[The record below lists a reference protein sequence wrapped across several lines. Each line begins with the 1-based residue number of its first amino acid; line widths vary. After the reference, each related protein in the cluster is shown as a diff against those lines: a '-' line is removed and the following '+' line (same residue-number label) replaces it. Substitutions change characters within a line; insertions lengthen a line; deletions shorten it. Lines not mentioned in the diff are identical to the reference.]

1 MYKRLL
7 VGCATLV
14 SLSSVT
20 FAQEPATLPAWG
32 YTDTYQLNV
41 LQNLT
46 TADSVVN
53 LTNAGFYTPA
63 GDIFTNTGY
72 ICANIYVFGGVAPN
86 DPQGEQLAAC
96 CSCAISRNGVASIRG
111 RQLVSNPLTN
121 VTLTAASI
129 KIVWTTPPGGVT
141 ATNCNPAN
149 LPNAAAARA
158 GLDAAGQPTTN
169 GGFATGGR
177 AWATHWHTIAG
188 VPPFGTETKFTDV
201 PLTGAERNVLSQN
214 CAFIIGNGSG
224 AGRCAAQGC
233 SGGAQ
238 GAVANQL

>member
-20 FAQEPATLPAWG
+20 FAQVAATAPAWG

-63 GDIFTNTGY
+63 GNIFTNTGY
-72 ICANIYVFGGVAPN
+72 MCANIYVFGGVAPN
-86 DPQGEQLAAC
+86 DIQGEQLAAC
-96 CSCAISRNGVASIRG
+96 CSCAISRNGVASVRG

-129 KIVWTTPPGGVT
+129 KIVWTTPPGGV
-141 ATNCNPAN
+141 NSPGSCNPAG
-149 LPNAAAARA
+149 LPGANTLATTA
-158 GLDAAGQPTTN
+158 GN
-169 GGFATGGR
+169 FGFATGGR
-177 AWATHWHTIAG
+177 AWATHWHT
-188 VPPFGTETKFTDV
+188 VPSPFGSETKFTDV
-201 PLTGAERNVLSQN
+201 PLSPAERNVLNEN

-224 AGRCAAQGC
+224 AGRCAGC
-233 SGGAQ
+233 PTGGAQ
-238 GAVANQL
+238 GSSSSAL

>member
-20 FAQEPATLPAWG
+20 FAQVPATLPAWG

-46 TADSVVN
+46 TADSVIN

-63 GDIFTNTGY
+63 NNIFTNTGY
-72 ICANIYVFGGVAPN
+72 ICANIYVFGGLAPD

-96 CSCAISRNGVASIRG
+96 CSCAISRNGVASVRG
-111 RQLVSNPLTN
+111 RQLTGNTLTN
-121 VTLTAASI
+121 VNLTAASI
-129 KIVWTTPPGGVT
+129 KIVWTTPTNGPT
-141 ATNCNPAN
+141 AGTPNCNPAGLLGAN
-149 LPNAAAARA
+149 TSA
-158 GLDAAGQPTTN
+158 GNPGGVATNN

-177 AWATHWHTIAG
+177 AWATHWHTIPA
-188 VPPFGTETKFTDV
+188 PFGTETKFTDV
-201 PLTGAERNVLSQN
+201 PLTQWERNVLNDN

-224 AGRCAAQGC
+224 RGRCMGC
-233 SGGAQ
+233 PTGGAQ
-238 GAVANQL
+238 GASGNAL

>member
-20 FAQEPATLPAWG
+20 FAQVGATAPAWG

-63 GDIFTNTGY
+63 GNIFTNTGY
-72 ICANIYVFGGVAPN
+72 MCANIYVFGGVAPN
-86 DPQGEQLAAC
+86 DVQGEQLAAC
-96 CSCAISRNGVASIRG
+96 CSCAISRNGVASVRG

-129 KIVWTTPPGGVT
+129 KIVWTTPPGGV
-141 ATNCNPAN
+141 NSPGSCNPAG
-149 LPNAAAARA
+149 LPGGNTLATTA
-158 GLDAAGQPTTN
+158 GN
-169 GGFATGGR
+169 FGFATGGR
-177 AWATHWHTIAG
+177 AWATHWHT
-188 VPPFGTETKFTDV
+188 VPSPFGSETKFTNV
-201 PLTGAERNVLSQN
+201 PLSPAERNVLNEN

-224 AGRCAAQGC
+224 AGRCAGC
-233 SGGAQ
+233 PTGGAQ
-238 GAVANQL
+238 GGSGSSL

>member
-20 FAQEPATLPAWG
+20 FAQVAAPVPGVWG

-46 TADSVVN
+46 TADSVIN
-53 LTNAGFYTPA
+53 LTNAGAYTPP
-63 GDIFTNTGY
+63 GNVFTNTGY
-72 ICANIYVFGGVAPN
+72 LCANIYVFGGVAPN
-86 DPQGEQLAAC
+86 DAQGEQLAAC
-96 CSCAISRNGVASIRG
+96 CSCAISRNGVASVRG

-129 KIVWTTPPGGVT
+129 KIVWTTPVGGPT
-141 ATNCNPAN
+141 QSACNPAA
-149 LPNAAAARA
+149 LPGANTIAPVNS
-158 GLDAAGQPTTN
+158 GTSN
-169 GGFATGGR
+169 GFATGGR
-177 AWATHWHTIAG
+177 AWATHWHT
-188 VPPFGTETKFTDV
+188 VPSAFGTETQFTNV
-201 PLTGAERNVLSQN
+201 PLTAPERDVLSNN

-224 AGRCAAQGC
+224 AGRCAGC
-233 SGGAQ
+233 PTGGAQ
-238 GAVANQL
+238 AAASNPL

>member
-7 VGCATLV
+7 AL
-14 SLSSVT
+14 SAMLLLSSFTGFTQVI
-20 FAQEPATLPAWG
+20 ATAPAWG

-46 TADSVVN
+46 TADAVIN
-53 LTNAGFYTPA
+53 LTNAGFYTPL
-63 GDIFTNTGY
+63 GNIFTNTGY
-72 ICANIYVFGGVAPN
+72 MCANIYVFGGVAPN

-96 CSCAISRNGVASIRG
+96 CSCAISRNGVASVRG

-129 KIVWTTPPGGVT
+129 KIIWTTPPGGV
-141 ATNCNPAN
+141 NSSSCNPAG
-149 LPNAAAARA
+149 LPAGNVLAAA
-158 GLDAAGQPTTN
+158 QN

-177 AWATHWHTIAG
+177 AWATHWHT
-188 VPPFGTETKFTDV
+188 VPGIPAFGTETKFTNV
-201 PLTGAERNVLSQN
+201 PLSFAERNVLNEN

-224 AGRCAAQGC
+224 AGRCAGC
-233 SGGAQ
+233 PTGGAQ
-238 GAVANQL
+238 GGTGSAL